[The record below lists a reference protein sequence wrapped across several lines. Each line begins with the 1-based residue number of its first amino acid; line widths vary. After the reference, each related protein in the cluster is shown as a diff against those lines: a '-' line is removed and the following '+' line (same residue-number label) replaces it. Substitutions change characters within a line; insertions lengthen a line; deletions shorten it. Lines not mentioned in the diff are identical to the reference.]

1 MIKLK
6 IREVSRQ
13 SLKQKML
20 CFLVLTLSIFSLIG
34 CSNVSSGKNNSIQTS
49 QERNNEYGNSMTNL
63 RNQGI
68 IASDGENIYYNN
80 SKGLFMNSLEG
91 GESRSI
97 SPHYAEQINVMG
109 DWVYYYTKSSSG
121 KDKGLWKVK
130 KDGKELTQLRAD
142 GIDNL
147 IVTNDWIYF
156 TEKVNPN
163 SDYPSLVKM
172 DMVDNLIQ
180 PEHIY
185 EGRTEHLNLVDDWF
199 YFYSS
204 REGGICKITIN
215 GEQFKKIVPIDDEDN
230 ITNMIVEDGMIY
242 YAIEDSAVYSADV
255 DGNNNKKLITL
266 DYGFA
271 QSHYNDSFTKLGN
284 YIYLTKYTHDLYRLD
299 LTSQELNQINCE
311 LISSKQSEYGNDLNF
326 NSLNAIGDTLYFLQ
340 EDTDFDMG
348 LYKQNLE
355 NNEFRIFE

>member
-1 MIKLK
+1 MKKLK
-6 IREVSRQ
+6 IREMHRQ
-13 SLKQKML
+13 SLKQKIL
-20 CFLVLTLSIFSLIG
+20 CFLILTLSIFALVG
-34 CSNVSSGKNNSIQTS
+34 CNNDSNSKNNSIQTS
-49 QERNNEYGNSMTNL
+49 QERNNEYGNSMANL
-63 RNQGI
+63 QNNGI

-204 REGGICKITIN
+204 REGGICKITID
-215 GEQFKKIVPIDDEDN
+215 GENFKKILSIDDEDN
-230 ITNMIVEDGMIY
+230 ISYMVVENEMIY
-242 YAIEDSAVYSADV
+242 YVLNDTLYYMDIE
-255 DGNNNKKLITL
+255 GNSNKKIISLNSDITTSP
-266 DYGFA
+266 F
-271 QSHYNDSFTKLGN
+271 NSFIKAGD
-284 YIYLTKYTHDLYRLD
+284 YIYITSWDNLYRLD
-299 LTSQELNQINCE
+299 IEKQELNQINCK
-311 LISSKQSEYGNDLNF
+311 LISSKQSEYGN
-326 NSLNAIGDTLYFLQ
+326 TLYFSPINMIGDKLYFIQ
-340 EDTDFDMG
+340 EDDDFDIG
-348 LYKQNLE
+348 IYKQNLE
-355 NNEFRIFE
+355 NNEFRVFE